1 VTAGSAAAGEQG
13 ECEREADALVAALRG
28 AGVELAFGLPGVH
41 NLAIWD
47 AAARGGLPLVTV
59 RHEQTAVYAAD
70 GAARVIRRLGVAVT
84 TTGPGAANA
93 LGATGEAWAS
103 GSPVVVIATDIPS
116 TLRLPGAYRG
126 VLHET
131 RDQAAMFAPVT
142 KATLVATAAADVGP
156 LVRQACDLALAAPS
170 GPVYVQIP
178 TDFLAATVAPTAS
191 DRRLPPRGVDAPNPA
206 AAAPR
211 GEAVTAAASLLRRAR
226 RPLVW
231 AGGGAVR
238 AEAGD
243 EVAAL
248 SELLGAPVIETY
260 AGRGLLPLDHPGKLT
275 VTPHDPEVGPLW
287 DEADA
292 VLAIGTDFDGMMT
305 QNWLLPQPPALVSIA
320 LDAADAGRAYHPDV
334 VLAGDAREGA
344 AALRAELE
352 REPPEPSG
360 ERFAAAAARQGR
372 AREALTR
379 TDPGAVAFLEAL
391 AWVPA
396 TAPIF
401 ADMCVAGYWTAAYH
415 PLGRPRRLG
424 YPVGW
429 GTLGFAFPAAA
440 GAAIHDREP
449 VLCVCGD
456 GGFAFAAGE
465 LATVAQEAAPLTT
478 LVVDDGGYGMLRY
491 DQRAAGREPLGTELL
506 TPDLVALGR
515 AFGVESRLVPGV
527 DALGPALA
535 EALAAGEPRLLVLKA
550 SLRPPPST
558 SPRWYRRGAATD
570 RAETE
575 EDR

>member
-1 VTAGSAAAGEQG
+1 MAEAAVGSGERG
-13 ECEREADALVAALRG
+13 ADALVAALRD

-47 AAARGGLPLVTV
+47 AAGRGGLPIVTV
-59 RHEQTAVYAAD
+59 RHEQTTVYAAD
-70 GAARVIRRLGVAVT
+70 GAARVARRLGVAIT

-116 TLRLPGAYRG
+116 TLRRPGAYRG

-142 KATLVATAAADVGP
+142 KATLVATAADEVGP
-156 LVRQACDLALAAPS
+156 LVHRACELALAAPS

-178 TDFLAATVAPTAS
+178 TDFLGAEVAASEGDTPAENGPVPVT
-191 DRRLPPRGVDAPNPA
+191 DPA
-206 AAAPR
+206 AVAVAA
-211 GEAVTAAASLLRRAR
+211 ELLRGAR
-226 RPLVW
+226 RPLIW

-248 SELLGAPVIETY
+248 SLLLGAPVVETY
-260 AGRGLLPLDHPGKLT
+260 AGRGLLPLEHPGKLT

-320 LDAADAGRAYHPDV
+320 LDAADAGRAYRSDV
-334 VLAGDAREGA
+334 VLAGDARASA
-344 AALRAELE
+344 AALVTELE
-352 REPPEPSG
+352 RDPPQPSG
-360 ERFAAAAARQGR
+360 ERFAAAAERQDR
-372 AREALTR
+372 ARATLRR
-379 TDPGAVAFLEAL
+379 TDPEAATFLDAL
-391 AWVPA
+391 ASVPA
-396 TAPIF
+396 SAPIF

-449 VLCVCGD
+449 VLCICGD

-478 LVVDDGGYGMLRY
+478 LIVDDGGYGMLRY
-491 DQRAAGREPLGTELL
+491 DQQAAGREPLGTELL

-515 AFGVESRLVPGV
+515 AFGVDSRPVPAL

-535 EALAAGEPRLLVLKA
+535 EGLAADEPRLLVLKA

-558 SPRWYRRGAATD
+558 SPRWYRKGVATD
-570 RAETE
+570 RAESEE